1 MDAQFGLRDFEAGR
15 SRNGDVG
22 TINAPALDDV
32 FHRLQYSDLPHI
44 VLDCGMALYR
54 PLQCYM
60 EECDLPRT
68 LLEHRIHTWFHLP
81 VCGGESQGHHGRTR
95 HPGRNGLVRPRR
107 RVERDRVAERVPG
120 PVRAGWIPGQGERL
134 GIQHLKAWK
143 LLGPLVD
150 NRVITL
156 GTPSPAS
163 KKDIDQWVTIR
174 GSSFQSAMRD
184 IGTPALSRHP
194 PLPGLE
200 PIRGPATG
208 HFSPLGALFG
218 RPRPDQVACRTG
230 GVPGG

>member
-32 FHRLQYSDLPHI
+32 VHRLQYSDLPHI

-68 LLEHRIHTWFHLP
+68 LLEQRIHTWFHLP
-81 VCGGESQGHHGRTR
+81 VCGGESQAITVEHAIRAAMAWCG
-95 HPGRNGLVRPRR
+95 PGGVSNAIVWQN
-107 RVERDRVAERVPG
+107 EFQG

-184 IGTPALSRHP
+184 IGTPALSRT
-194 PLPGLE
+194 
-200 PIRGPATG
+200 R
-208 HFSPLGALFG
+208 LF
-218 RPRPDQVACRTG
+218 RVWNQYEAQLQAIFPH
-230 GVPGG
+230 